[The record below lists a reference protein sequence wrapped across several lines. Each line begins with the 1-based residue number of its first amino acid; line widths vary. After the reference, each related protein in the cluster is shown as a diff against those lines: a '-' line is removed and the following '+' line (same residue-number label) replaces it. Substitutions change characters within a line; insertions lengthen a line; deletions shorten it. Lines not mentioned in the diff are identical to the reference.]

1 MIHMSRGA
9 FINASDPEEV
19 SYWCEVLKI
28 DRAELLFTIAAV
40 GNSPTA
46 VIAAVQRRDDGA
58 PHIVSGGSPARDN
71 LRVDSEINS

>member
-46 VIAAVQRRDDGA
+46 VIAAVQRRDDTPPIA
-58 PHIVSGGSPARDN
+58 SGGSPARDN